1 MTERLTLIQP
11 DDFHVHFRSGAALQ
25 AVVPHTAHQMARA
38 LVMPNLK
45 PPVTQVAEA
54 LAYRD
59 EILAAVPAGV
69 AFTPLMSLY
78 LTDKTDV
85 ATVAA
90 AKAAGI
96 VAFKLYPAGAT
107 TNSDSGVT
115 DLFKLLPVLEAMA
128 EQGVL
133 LLVHGEVTHSHIDI
147 FDREA
152 VFIDEVLLPIMAK
165 VPSLKIVFEHITT
178 SEAAQLV
185 QSAGD
190 NLVATV
196 TPQHLLH
203 NRNDMLVG
211 GVRPHLYCLPI
222 LKRRTHQEALLAAV
236 SGVQAHKFFLGT
248 DSAPHEQGTKEC
260 ACGCAGVFS
269 ALTAMELYAE
279 AFESVNALDKLEAF
293 ASQNGARFYGLPEN
307 SRKIVLEKRPQAVPE
322 YVDYVSGRLIPM
334 RAGESLAWSFAGFA
348 D

>member
-1 MTERLTLIQP
+1 MTERLIMLQP
-11 DDFHVHFRSGAALQ
+11 DDFHVHFRSGQALK
-25 AVVPHTAHQMARA
+25 AVVPHTAAQMARA

-45 PPVTQVAEA
+45 PPVTQVAQA

-59 EILAAVPAGV
+59 EIMAAVPNGV
-69 AFTPLMSLY
+69 AFEPLMCLY

-85 ATVAA
+85 QTVKD
-90 AKAAGI
+90 AKQSGV

-115 DLFKLLPVLEAMA
+115 DLFALLPVLEAMA
-128 EQGVL
+128 EVGIL
-133 LLVHGEVTHSHIDI
+133 LLVHGEVTHSDVDI

-152 VFIDEVLLPIMAK
+152 VFIDEVLLPIMQK
-165 VPSLKIVFEHITT
+165 VPTLKIVFEHITT

-185 QSAGD
+185 QEAGD
-190 NLVATV
+190 YLAATV

-222 LKRRTHQEALLAAV
+222 LKRRTHQEALLTAV
-236 SGVQAHKFFLGT
+236 SGDKAHKFFLGT

-269 ALTAMELYAE
+269 AMTAMQLYAQ
-279 AFESVNALDKLEAF
+279 AFESVNALGKLEAF
-293 ASQNGARFYGLPEN
+293 ASKNGAAFYGLPQN
-307 SRKIVLEKRPQAVPE
+307 TRQIILEKRPQAVPE
-322 YVDYVSGRLIPM
+322 YIDYVSGRLIPM
-334 RAGESLAWSFAGFA
+334 QAGQALDWTFVGLV

>member
-185 QSAGD
+185 QSAGE

-211 GVRPHLYCLPI
+211 GVKPHFYCLPI
-222 LKRRTHQEALLAAV
+222 LKRQTHQTTLLEVAT
-236 SGVQAHKFFLGT
+236 SGNPKFFLGT
-248 DSAPHEQGTKEC
+248 DSAPHAQNAKEN
-260 ACGCAGVFS
+260 ACGCAGCYS
-269 ALTAMELYAE
+269 APNAIELYAQ
-279 AFESVNALDKLEAF
+279 AFDQVGKLERLEGF
-293 ASQNGARFYGLPEN
+293 ASMFGADFYGLPRNTSTITLVKEEN
-307 SRKIVLEKRPQAVPE
+307 TVAESFDYLEDQKIIPLHAGKTLQWRKV
-322 YVDYVSGRLIPM
+322 
-334 RAGESLAWSFAGFA
+334 
-348 D
+348 